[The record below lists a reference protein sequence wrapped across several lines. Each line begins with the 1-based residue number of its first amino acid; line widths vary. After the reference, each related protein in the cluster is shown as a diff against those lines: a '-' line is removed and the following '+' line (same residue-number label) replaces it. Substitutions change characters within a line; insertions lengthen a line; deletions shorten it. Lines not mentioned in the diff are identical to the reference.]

1 MKKNTIYIILLVL
14 VLTAYF
20 GYNYIYQD
28 HRDISTEN
36 ADYTIN
42 ASDFIAEF
50 INDSETAQTKYLN
63 KTIVINGDITAQTN
77 NSITLNN
84 SIFCSLLEYNTIS
97 KEITVSIKGRC
108 IGYDDLLEEIKLD
121 QCSLTKINQ

>member
-1 MKKNTIYIILLVL
+1 M

>member
-1 MKKNTIYIILLVL
+1 MKRNTIYIILLVL
-14 VLTAYF
+14 VLATYF

-36 ADYTIN
+36 ADYTLN

-84 SIFCSLLEYNTIS
+84 SIFCSLLESNTIS
-97 KEITVSIKGRC
+97 QDSIVTMKGRC

-121 QCSLTKINQ
+121 QCSLTKTN